1 MHELGIVTTTCD
13 AMHCCLLRFAI
24 LRGLV
29 QVPATASST
38 TRHLP
43 PDSELS
49 SPRQL
54 ASVAWPDVTS
64 SPRSESSLLEA
75 LQPEMKRAET
85 QFAEVASDLQASQR
99 GVGGGRGGGS

>member
-1 MHELGIVTTTCD
+1 MR
-13 AMHCCLLRFAI
+13 CLLPMRVAV

-29 QVPATASST
+29 QVAATASSI
-38 TRHLP
+38 TRHLHP
-43 PDSELS
+43 EAA

-64 SPRSESSLLEA
+64 SPRSDSSLLEA
-75 LQPEMKRAET
+75 LQPEMKRVET

-99 GVGGGRGGGS
+99 GVGGGRGVGS

>member
-13 AMHCCLLRFAI
+13 AMPCCLLRFAI

-29 QVPATASST
+29 QVPATASSI

-43 PDSELS
+43 PELS

-54 ASVAWPDVTS
+54 ASVAWPNVTS
-64 SPRSESSLLEA
+64 SPRSDSSLLEA

-99 GVGGGRGGGS
+99 EGVGRGRGDGS